1 MLLSVREISYAYPL
15 SRVQALDSVSLEVSS
30 GEYLA
35 VVGANGSGKST
46 LARCVTGLI
55 APDAGTVSIESG
67 HRVPSALV
75 FQSPGDQIVAETVE
89 LDVAFGPENLG
100 IPRSE
105 MLASVPHALES
116 FGLASFARDE
126 THGLTSGRKQ
136 HLALAGATVL
146 DPAILVLDEPASML
160 SPHARDS
167 LLVYLDR
174 LHSSGG
180 TIIHITHDLDEA
192 SRADRVIVMDS
203 GHAVFDG
210 PPAEFLSLPGDALEQ
225 WGLRDVSGSASR
237 SRAGRS
243 ETAIPSRT
251 ASPQAAPAGPV
262 LDCRNVSLH
271 AIKDLSL
278 SVAPGS
284 VTAVMGESGSG
295 KTLLMELLA
304 GLRVPEEGT
313 VVRGEGI
320 ETALAVQESESSLF
334 AEFVAD
340 DVAYGPRN
348 LGLAGQELVAR
359 VSSAMDQVG
368 LPFGLFADRRTFS
381 LSGGERRK
389 AALAGILAMDADVIL
404 LDEPSSALDV
414 RSRSQLLGLIRNLGD
429 SGKTVVFTTNRAEE
443 CAIADSVVTLPSPL
457 AQRGVPLAQS
467 DAQSPPSALGAKR
480 RKDPRLTREQATL
493 ERLRRGASSF
503 GERSEGVLQGFPPVL
518 KYVCTLAAI
527 VAALAVSGL
536 PWICALIA
544 LEMLPVFVARYPL
557 KKLFFGILKIL
568 PWLLFFACIQ
578 YLFAPDILYP
588 ALFILR
594 FIALYIPLVV
604 FTFITAHTEIMYGM
618 EDILFPLKAVG
629 VPVRDVSLVTG
640 IVFRFIPLLYD
651 EAARITTARI
661 IRGAG
666 KGSRKGLVAT
676 VQSMASL
683 FVPLIL
689 RTLTRAE
696 RLAQAIT
703 ARYYG
708 AGKNSRYLHWKTGI
722 GHLILGVAVTALAV
736 LIILASR
743 IIGK

>member
-1 MLLSVREISYAYPL
+1 
-15 SRVQALDSVSLEVSS
+15 
-30 GEYLA
+30 
-35 VVGANGSGKST
+35 
-46 LARCVTGLI
+46 
-55 APDAGTVSIESG
+55 
-67 HRVPSALV
+67 
-75 FQSPGDQIVAETVE
+75 
-89 LDVAFGPENLG
+89 
-100 IPRSE
+100 
-105 MLASVPHALES
+105 
-116 FGLASFARDE
+116 
-126 THGLTSGRKQ
+126 
-136 HLALAGATVL
+136 
-146 DPAILVLDEPASML
+146 
-160 SPHARDS
+160 
-167 LLVYLDR
+167 
-174 LHSSGG
+174 
-180 TIIHITHDLDEA
+180 
-192 SRADRVIVMDS
+192 
-203 GHAVFDG
+203 
-210 PPAEFLSLPGDALEQ
+210 
-225 WGLRDVSGSASR
+225 
-237 SRAGRS
+237 
-243 ETAIPSRT
+243 
-251 ASPQAAPAGPV
+251 
-262 LDCRNVSLH
+262 
-271 AIKDLSL
+271 
-278 SVAPGS
+278 
-284 VTAVMGESGSG
+284 
-295 KTLLMELLA
+295 
-304 GLRVPEEGT
+304 
-313 VVRGEGI
+313 
-320 ETALAVQESESSLF
+320 
-334 AEFVAD
+334 
-340 DVAYGPRN
+340 
-348 LGLAGQELVAR
+348 
-359 VSSAMDQVG
+359 MDQVG
-368 LPFGLFADRRTFS
+368 LPFRLFADRRTFS

-389 AALAGILAMDADVIL
+389 AALAGILAMDSGVIL

-414 RSRSQLLGLIRNLGD
+414 RSRSQLLGLIRSLGD
-429 SGKTVVFTTNRAEE
+429 RGKTVVFTTNRAEE
-443 CAIADSVVTLPSPL
+443 CAIADSVITLPSP
-457 AQRGVPLAQS
+457 V
-467 DAQSPPSALGAKR
+467 DTQSPQPVLGAKK
-480 RKDPRLTREQATL
+480 RKDLRLTREQTTL

-503 GERSEGVLQGFPPVL
+503 GARSEGVLQGFPPAL
-518 KYVCTLAAI
+518 KYVCAVAAI

-536 PWICALIA
+536 PGICALIA

-557 KKLFFGILKIL
+557 KKLFFGMLKIL
-568 PWLLFFACIQ
+568 PWLLLFAGLQ

-629 VPVRDVSLVTG
+629 IPVRDVSLVTG

>member
-15 SRVQALDSVSLEVSS
+15 SQVQALDSVSLEVAV
-30 GEYLA
+30 GEYVA

-105 MLASVPHALES
+105 MLSSVSASLDS
-116 FGLASFARDE
+116 FGLAPFARDA
-126 THGLTSGRKQ
+126 THGLTAGRKQ

-167 LLVYLDR
+167 LLSYLDR

-180 TIIHITHDLDEA
+180 AIVHITHDLDEA

-203 GHAVFDG
+203 GRVVFDG
-210 PPAEFLSLPGDALEQ
+210 PPAAFLSLPGDALER
-225 WGLRDVSGSASR
+225 WGLRDGSEVP
-237 SRAGRS
+237 SRARP
-243 ETAIPSRT
+243 TPSG
-251 ASPQAAPAGPV
+251 AARARAAADPV
-262 LDCRNVSLH
+262 LYCRNVSLH
-271 AIKDLSL
+271 SIRDLSL
-278 SVAPGS
+278 SIFPGS

-304 GLRVPEEGT
+304 GLRVPEEGEVT
-313 VVRGEGI
+313 RGAGI
-320 ETALAVQESESSLF
+320 ETALAVQESEASLF

-348 LGLAGQELVAR
+348 QGLSGQTLIAR

-368 LPFGLFADRRTFS
+368 LPFDRFADRRTFS

-414 RSRSQLLGLIRNLGD
+414 RSRSHLMSLIRDLGAR
-429 SGKTVVFTTNRAEE
+429 GKTVVFTTNRAEE
-443 CAIADSVVTLPSPL
+443 CAVADSVVTLPPPAPHTQGNAPL
-457 AQRGVPLAQS
+457 AQRDALA
-467 DAQSPPSALGAKR
+467 
-480 RKDPRLTREQATL
+480 PRLTREQATL
-493 ERLRRGASSF
+493 ERLRRGASAF
-503 GERSEGVLQGFPPVL
+503 GARSEGILQGLPPTL
-518 KYVCTLAAI
+518 KYICAIAAI

-536 PWICALIA
+536 PWICVLIA

-557 KKLFFGILKIL
+557 KKLFFGMLKIL
-568 PWLLFFACIQ
+568 PWLLFFAGIQ

-594 FIALYIPLVV
+594 FVALYIPLVV
-604 FTFITAHTEIMYGM
+604 FTFITEHTEIMYGM

-666 KGSRKGLVAT
+666 RGSRKGLVAT

-696 RLAQAIT
+696 RLAEAIT

-708 AGKNSRYLHWKTGI
+708 VGKNSRYLHWKTGI